1 MHSPLPSNLLMSKQ
15 FLATSDDLSGI
26 RTRQLILP
34 VVVAAP
40 ERRSDTSGSRTPAP
54 RSAGALRGTSNGKLP
69 PSGEYPGPPGRHN
82 HVDDSDR
89 SRRDL
94 ILGLLIAAVLAA
106 MVALAL

>member
-1 MHSPLPSNLLMSKQ
+1 MSKQ
-15 FLATSDDLSGI
+15 FLTTSDNLSGI

-34 VVVAAP
+34 VLAAASRVP
-40 ERRSDTSGSRTPAP
+40 SDASGSRT
-54 RSAGALRGTSNGKLP
+54 SEV
-69 PSGEYPGPPGRHN
+69 PSGEYPAPPGRHN

-89 SRRDL
+89 SRRDRDL

>member
-1 MHSPLPSNLLMSKQ
+1 MYKQ
-15 FLATSDDLSGI
+15 FLTTSDNLSGI

-34 VVVAAP
+34 VLTAASGRPSDASDSRTAAP
-40 ERRSDTSGSRTPAP
+40 P
-54 RSAGALRGTSNGKLP
+54 RSAGVP
-69 PSGEYPGPPGRHN
+69 PSGEYPAPPGRHK

-89 SRRDL
+89 SRRDRDL